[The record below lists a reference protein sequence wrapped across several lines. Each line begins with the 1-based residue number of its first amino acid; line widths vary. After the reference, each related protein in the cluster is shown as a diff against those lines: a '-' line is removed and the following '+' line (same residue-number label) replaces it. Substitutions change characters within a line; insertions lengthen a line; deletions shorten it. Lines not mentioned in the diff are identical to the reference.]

1 MIYIITLKESEE
13 IIKREKKEERK
24 KRRGKEDRFLNS
36 KRTDERLL
44 KDLQKPEQIL
54 RKNCIG

>member
-13 IIKREKKEERK
+13 IIKREERK
-24 KRRGKEDRFLNS
+24 KRRAKEDRFLNS